1 MLTTIFYHVD
11 DFCKKIKEHLLP
23 NDEKVKVG
31 RPSNMPLSDI
41 LTIIIFFQHSK
52 IKTFKDY
59 YIVYIQ
65 GIHKTAFKKVLSY
78 NRFNEL
84 MNENM
89 QHVALFALS
98 TMAEATGV
106 QYIDSTTL
114 PVCHNKRIGS
124 HKVAKGFA
132 QRGKSSMGWFFGFKL
147 HFVINHY
154 GEIVNFTITPGNVDD
169 RDSDVINH
177 VTKDLF
183 GKLFGDRGYLSKELF
198 TDLFEKGIQLITR
211 LKRNMVNKLMPMM
224 DKLLLGKRGLI
235 ESCGNILKN
244 VLTIQHTRHRSV
256 AGFLCNIF
264 SGVSA
269 YAFYESKPS
278 LAKIEKALSF
288 S

>member
-11 DFCKKIKEHLLP
+11 EFCKKIKEHLLP
-23 NDEKVKVG
+23 NDEKAKSG
-31 RPSNMPLSDI
+31 RPSNMSLSDI

-52 IKTFKDY
+52 FKTFKDY

-89 QHVALFALS
+89 QYIALFALS
-98 TMAEATGV
+98 TMAQSTGI
-106 QYIDSTTL
+106 QYIDSTIL

-132 QRGKSSMGWFFGFKL
+132 KRGKSSMGWFFGFKL

-177 VTKDLF
+177 ITKNLF
-183 GKLFGDRGYLSKELF
+183 GKLFGDRGYLSKQLF

-211 LKRNMVNKLMPMM
+211 LKRNMVNKLMPIM
-224 DKLLLGKRGLI
+224 DKLLLAKRGLI

-244 VLTIQHTRHRSV
+244 SLSIHHTRHRSIK
-256 AGFLCNIF
+256 GFLCNTF
-264 SGVSA
+264 SGIAA
-269 YAFYESKPS
+269 YTFYETKPS
-278 LAKIEKALSF
+278 LVKLDKALSF
-288 S
+288 N